1 LGAEIVNKKV
11 ILITAAAG
19 LLSFLGA
26 FGAAW
31 FTRPASVKG
40 ASPNEPSGQVAPLA
54 KTPPPMLTPDSTPA
68 DDGANTR
75 AMTEEQLKELIFEV
89 RDKITEYNTK
99 IQNLDKEKQRLVVA
113 QQTLQKDITEL
124 NSLRV
129 DLAATVANLRNERD
143 MLQKTRVEVEQGEKK
158 NLIAIAAAYDTMDPV
173 RAGEIL
179 SNMAMSQSQNGGV
192 NRGASID
199 DAVKIL
205 FFMQERTKG
214 KVLAELATTEPALA
228 ALLCQ
233 KLKQVKGG

>member
-1 LGAEIVNKKV
+1 VSKKL

-31 FTRPASVKG
+31 FTRPASVQG
-40 ASPNEPSGQVAPLA
+40 AAP
-54 KTPPPMLTPDSTPA
+54 PDSA
-68 DDGANTR
+68 DPSTGQTSLTQRPPEVLRPTLAAAEEAANTR
-75 AMTEEQLKELIFEV
+75 AMTEEQLKQLIFEV
-89 RDKITEYNTK
+89 REKIQEYNTK
-99 IQNLDKEKQRLVVA
+99 IHELDEEKQRLVIA

-124 NSLRV
+124 NNLRV

-143 MLQKTRVEVEQGEKK
+143 MLQKTRVEVEQAEKG
-158 NLIAIAAAYDTMDPV
+158 NLMAIAAAYDKMDPV
-173 RAGEIL
+173 RASEIL
-179 SNMAMSQSQNGGV
+179 SNMAVPQTQGGAG
-192 NRGASID
+192 RGANID

-205 FFMQERTKG
+205 FYMQERTKA
-214 KVLAELATTEPALA
+214 KVLAELAAAEPTLA